1 MVDWLSRLL
10 LSSSSTI
17 PGFLSETLEVKEK
30 AYRPSKKYESKSATT
45 WLTLFCIIQLCNLCI
60 HYPFHF
66 ELYSQQLSWELSKKE
81 RKLIFCQLFY
91 FCFHFL
97 NFWGG
102 RRRHHHLHIL
112 RRSSLLLS
120 LSWEEKQLLKK
131 EILLLLPP
139 HCHCF
144 LKTSVSASGRR
155 AEKTGKKQGDDLD
168 LLKKERASFLLL
180 PRCSLI
186 F

>member
-10 LSSSSTI
+10 LSSSSAI

-66 ELYSQQLSWELSKKE
+66 ELYSSWTENWAKKKDLLS
-81 RKLIFCQLFY
+81 FFY

-168 LLKKERASFLLL
+168 LLKKERASFF

>member
-10 LSSSSTI
+10 LSSSSAI

-66 ELYSQQLSWELSKKE
+66 ELSSQLSWTENWVKK
-81 RKLIFCQLFY
+81 KFID
-91 FCFHFL
+91 
-97 NFWGG
+97 
-102 RRRHHHLHIL
+102 I
-112 RRSSLLLS
+112 
-120 LSWEEKQLLKK
+120 
-131 EILLLLPP
+131 ILLLLSFFE
-139 HCHCF
+139 F
-144 LKTSVSASGRR
+144 LRRKKKASSSSYTEKVLPASQSELRRKTTSEERNTSTPATTLPLLSKNFCVSIRQESR
-155 AEKTGKKQGDDLD
+155 KNWKKARWWSWSPKEG
-168 LLKKERASFLLL
+168 KERASFL

>member
-10 LSSSSTI
+10 LSSSSAI

-66 ELYSQQLSWELSKKE
+66 ELYSPQQLNWELSKKE
-81 RKLIFCQLFY
+81 RFAVV
-91 FCFHFL
+91 
-97 NFWGG
+97 
-102 RRRHHHLHIL
+102 
-112 RRSSLLLS
+112 
-120 LSWEEKQLLKK
+120 
-131 EILLLLPP
+131 ILLLLSFFE
-139 HCHCF
+139 F
-144 LKTSVSASGRR
+144 LRRKKKASSSSYTEKVLPASQSELRRKTTSEERNTSTPATTLPLLSKNFCVSIRQESR
-155 AEKTGKKQGDDLD
+155 KNWKKARWWSWSP
-168 LLKKERASFLLL
+168 KEGESFLL